1 MNATVYTQSG
11 EILTEGLQS
20 AAQCDEARQCAR
32 EFARDFD
39 ARVIVEDPGVE
50 GGAYAVEP
58 DGEIVPIAGAFW
70 GS

>member
-11 EILTEGLQS
+11 EILTEGLPPSQS
-20 AAQCDEARQCAR
+20 CDLALQCAR

-39 ARVIVEDPGVE
+39 ARVIVEDPTVE
-50 GGAYAVEP
+50 GGAYGVEP
-58 DGEIVPIAGAFW
+58 DGEIVPIAGAIW